1 MKIQNLKDLK
11 ALIKLCRSANISA
24 IEVDGVKLHL
34 GNVEPKSTIA
44 APTLPDYSSD
54 IPEANI
60 RIPKYNPV
68 PNQGTYVPDPGT
80 IPDDIKTDS
89 LTAEQMLF
97 YSAVES
103 TEEASN

>member
-24 IEVDGVKLHL
+24 IEVDGIKLQL
-34 GNVEPKSTIA
+34 ASIKSHGVA

-60 RIPKYNPV
+60 QIPQYSP
-68 PNQGTYVPDPGT
+68 YVPESGT
-80 IPDDIKTDS
+80 SSIPDDIKTDS
-89 LTAEQMLF
+89 LSQEQMLF
-97 YSAVES
+97 YSAVDQ